1 MPSLSHAAQGMFSTR
16 TLFDGIGKIV
26 RRVLYPINPYW
37 TANIYGFGKW
47 IRRYGYY
54 PPCLPLCIYT
64 DHGPGDRGVSPYPHE
79 LTASAPVQFY
89 HTKSAVER
97 WKKESKK
104 PCYTLYSPTVFAR
117 HTLGIEPSSSARG
130 TIFFVAH
137 STPSV
142 EEKKS
147 VDAYHCELSIL
158 PERFRPITICLHI
171 HDVRKG
177 LDEKYRELG
186 YEVVTA
192 GDSLDQRFVER
203 FYRLLGRH
211 KYALSNLFGS
221 YAFYATEMGVPFGLY
236 GAGPEYYNLNDPNIE
251 KGNYESYKKSP
262 YYQRTNELFGR
273 LPEDSVTREQ
283 MEFARY
289 HLGVNDGISRAE
301 MARVLYKS
309 LFVWVADR
317 ILCVFRGTRGV

>member
-1 MPSLSHAAQGMFSTR
+1 MAQGAHKWEV
-16 TLFDGIGKIV
+16 LINLVQKIAQ
-26 RRVLYPINPYW
+26 RILYPINPYW

-64 DHGPGDRGVSPYPHE
+64 DHGPGDKGISPYPHE
-79 LTASAPVQFY
+79 LEASAPVQFY
-89 HTKSAVER
+89 HTKSAVDR
-97 WKKESKK
+97 WKEVSKK

-117 HTLGIEPSSSARG
+117 QTLGIERSASARG

-142 EEKKS
+142 EEKKAI
-147 VDAYHCELSIL
+147 DAYHRELSVL

-177 LDEKYRELG
+177 LDRKYRELG

-192 GDSLDQRFVER
+192 GDSLDQRFTER
-203 FYRLLGRH
+203 FYRLLARY

-221 YAFYATEMGVPFGLY
+221 YAHYATEMGVPFGLY

-273 LPEDSVTREQ
+273 LPEDSVTPEQ
-283 MEFARY
+283 LEFARY

-301 MARVLYKS
+301 MACVLYKS
-309 LFVWVADR
+309 LFVWVANR
-317 ILCVFRGTRGV
+317 ISSCFRGTRDA